1 MNYKYLLKSKLIKKG
16 ILLIGLLLPFTLF
29 SQTVIQKDSLVK
41 VPQAIE
47 ISEIA
52 NYSQVTRTLIEET
65 QELASNKT
73 KVLSIYEGLTE
84 LDSIMASKLLLLRD
98 TLSYFNLDQLDKLED
113 RMGLYKKRL
122 DFWQGIVTD
131 WSEQTIESKKRI
143 KFDAEIWQITADSI
157 TSRENK
163 TTDIDSVRLETMNRV
178 KQQVSSNINNLEAI
192 KNELILW
199 DEDLNNIENAI
210 SVSQGELNE
219 AFSLIS
225 IKKSKSIDNIWI
237 PEYGPIWELG
247 SDKKSEVSSISIK
260 EQYEEKRVIVK
271 RFVSENNEIYYLL
284 VLSFMLIFSVIIFL
298 NIKAKKLF
306 ITNPSVLHKGNLVLK
321 YPFLSSMIILSFVI
335 FLFFDIPI
343 ELKHI
348 VFLLLIIPFSIL
360 IWERN
365 SKNRIYDVLFFIA
378 FSIIIVALP
387 IISENLFMLRY
398 ALFIINLLLIGVL
411 VYLKSKKDLVEQ
423 ENTYWLGTL
432 PFLINVFIIF
442 SIIAFATNIIG
453 SVQLSLLLTRTTLGT
468 LISFVIIKEAVLL
481 VQSFLYLLLMGPLF
495 HFSNILK
502 DDGDEVLTRLNK
514 ILKNIAYIFWFYIVL
529 DLLKIRKSFIDAI
542 WNFINSPLEIGE
554 LNISLG
560 NVLAFF
566 IIFQISIWISR
577 FIRYF
582 FDKEIYPRTEI
593 SIGVASTFSLLIKYT
608 ITFIGF
614 LFALFAAGVEL
625 SKVAVGIGTLGI
637 GIGFGLKNIVNNF
650 VSGIILAIERPIK
663 IGDIVKV
670 DEVEGEV
677 KNIGLRASQISCWD
691 GSDVLV
697 PNDYLISGKLTNRT
711 FDDKRRRLEIELQ
724 LDKDIDTKQVIDL
737 AIEAAKTIPELMKKP
752 GPYANY
758 IGIIDGKS
766 IVKIYGWVN
775 DYSIGVKVGID
786 FKITVYKALK
796 DEGIIISAPVIDVT
810 YKRKLTKE

>member
-1 MNYKYLLKSKLIKKG
+1 MNYKYLFNSKLIKRA
-16 ILLIGLLLPFTLF
+16 ILLIGLLPPVFLF
-29 SQTVIQKDSLVK
+29 AQTEIQKDSLVD
-41 VPQAIE
+41 VPLAIK
-47 ISEIA
+47 ISEIT

-73 KVLSIYEGLTE
+73 KVLRIHEGLTE

-113 RMGLYKKRL
+113 RMGLYKKRVDL
-122 DFWQGIVTD
+122 WKSRIED
-131 WSEQTIESKKRI
+131 WREQTIESKKRI
-143 KFDAEIWQITADSI
+143 KFDAEIWQITSDSI
-157 TSRENK
+157 SSRENK

-178 KQQVSSNINNLEAI
+178 KQRVTSSINGLDDI
-192 KNELILW
+192 KGELKLW
-199 DEDLNNIENAI
+199 DEDLNNIENAV
-210 SVSQGELNE
+210 SVSQGEMNE

-225 IKKSKSIDNIWI
+225 VKKSKSIDNIWI
-237 PEYGPIWELG
+237 PEYSPIWELN
-247 SDKKSEVSSISIK
+247 SDKKGEVASISFK
-260 EQYEEKRVIVK
+260 EQYQVK
-271 RFVSENNEIYYLL
+271 RAIIKRFMSEKSEIYYLL
-284 VLSFMLIFSVIIFL
+284 IFSFMLIFSVILFL

-306 ITNPSVLHKGNLVLK
+306 IANPSVLHKGNTVLK
-321 YPFLSSMIILSFVI
+321 YPFWSSMIILSFVI

-343 ELKHI
+343 ELKYI

-360 IWERN
+360 IWEGN
-365 SKNRIYDVLFFIA
+365 SKNRIYDILFFIA

-398 ALFIINLLLIGVL
+398 ALFVINILLFGLL

-453 SVQLSLLLTRTTLGT
+453 SVQLSLLLTQTTLGT
-468 LISFVIIKEAVLL
+468 LIAFVIIKEAVLL

-495 HFSNILK
+495 RFSNILK
-502 DDGDEVLTRLNK
+502 DDGDEVLKGLNK
-514 ILKNIAYIFWFYIVL
+514 ILKNIAYLFWFYIIL

-542 WNFINSPLEIGE
+542 WNFIKTPLEIGE

-566 IIFQISIWISR
+566 IILQISIWLSK

-582 FDKEIYPRTEI
+582 LDKEIYPRTEI
-593 SIGVASTFSLLIKYT
+593 SIGVASTFSLLIKYAV
-608 ITFIGF
+608 IFLGF
-614 LFALFAAGVEL
+614 LFALFGAGVEL
-625 SKVAVGIGTLGI
+625 SKVAVGIGALGI

-677 KNIGLRASQISCWD
+677 KDIGLRASQIRCWD

-724 LDKDIDTKQVIDL
+724 LDKDIDAKQVIDL

-758 IGIIDGKS
+758 VGIIDGKS

-786 FKITVYKALK
+786 FKIAVYEALRS
-796 DEGIIISAPVIDVT
+796 EGIHISAPVIDVT
-810 YKRKLTKE
+810 YKPKLIKE